1 MNQRDV
7 ARLRR
12 CRALQLAI
20 ALGVLLPIFTRTWP
34 SLVVAAIGVAAAAVA
49 YRRNCRSR

>member
-1 MNQRDV
+1 MNERET

-20 ALGVLLPIFTRTWP
+20 ALGVFFPIFTRTWP
-34 SLVVAAIGVAAAAVA
+34 SLIAAALGVAVA
-49 YRRNCRSR
+49 GLVYWRNCRGS